1 MRLRSFL
8 IAAFVGFWIA
18 SHAVAASRV
27 KAQDYR
33 FVVSW
38 QPWDGEDF
46 DKWNAVVVS
55 LNGKEIG
62 TRAAAFKILE
72 ELPVEKG
79 ERVKVILPPTQAG
92 VQSSRPVHYY
102 SNFIQVWLSKG
113 VLADFF
119 SNGKMLNVKTLTWS
133 DFIKNGNFILEMDK
147 VTWSVDGKVIG
158 NGDAMAKQI
167 EKWGRRGDIV
177 VQDVD
182 PLGWQPHSSPV
193 HGVVNEVLERLK
205 FEHRIR
211 ILPVRPDRDASEK
224 YLRET
229 LLPSLKK

>member
-8 IAAFVGFWIA
+8 IAAFVGFWIV
-18 SHAVAASRV
+18 SHAVAAPEKKV
-27 KAQDYR
+27 QDYR

-38 QPWDGEDF
+38 QAWDGDS
-46 DKWNAVVVS
+46 DKRPAVVVS

-62 TRAAAFKILE
+62 TVAAAFKILE

-79 ERVKVILPPTQAG
+79 ERVKVILPPTQNG
-92 VQSSRPVHYY
+92 VLPSHPVHYY
-102 SNFIQVWLSKG
+102 SNFIQIWLSKG

-119 SNGKMLNVKTLTWS
+119 SNGKKLNVKTITWS
-133 DFIKNGNFILEMDK
+133 DFIKNGNFILKMDD
-147 VTWSVDGKVIG
+147 VTWSVDGKVVG
-158 NGDAMAKQI
+158 NGDAMAKRI
-167 EKWGRRGDIV
+167 EQWGRSGDIV
-177 VQDVD
+177 VQDVI
-182 PLGWQPHSSPV
+182 PLGWLPHSTEV
-193 HGVVNEVLERLK
+193 HGAVNEVLERLK
-205 FEHRIR
+205 AERRIR